1 MSKKQ
6 PVMSHDPLA
15 GLSGDAQASATDN
28 PSPGKGVES
37 STKQAGEAGRIAGG
51 EALLVLPASLTI
63 AEVGE
68 MHAVLMNQ
76 LGNAAAVKFDGSS
89 VEIIDGAGLQLL
101 TAFVKAAT
109 EKALMVTWHGA
120 SETLGQ
126 AARRI
131 GVASILKLSDQQ
143 QAA

>member
-15 GLSGDAQASATDN
+15 ELGSDTQTPVSAGQ
-28 PSPGKGVES
+28 SPEPTAEQTVEV
-37 STKQAGEAGRIAGG
+37 AGEASG
-51 EALLVLPASLTI
+51 EVLLALPSSLTI

-68 MHAVLMNQ
+68 MHTVLMNH
-76 LGNAAAVKFDGSS
+76 LGNAAAVELDGSN

-101 TAFVKAAT
+101 TAFMKAAT

-120 SETLGQ
+120 SETLRQ
-126 AARRI
+126 AAGQI
-131 GVASILKLSDQQ
+131 GVDSVLKLLDQQ

>member
-15 GLSGDAQASATDN
+15 GLSGDSQASATDG
-28 PSPGKGVES
+28 PSPDEGVEP
-37 STKQAGEAGRIAGG
+37 STTQARGVSCVAGG

-68 MHAVLMNQ
+68 MHTVLMNH

-101 TAFVKAAT
+101 TAFVKTAT

-131 GVASILKLSDQQ
+131 GVDSILKLPDQQ
-143 QAA
+143 LAA